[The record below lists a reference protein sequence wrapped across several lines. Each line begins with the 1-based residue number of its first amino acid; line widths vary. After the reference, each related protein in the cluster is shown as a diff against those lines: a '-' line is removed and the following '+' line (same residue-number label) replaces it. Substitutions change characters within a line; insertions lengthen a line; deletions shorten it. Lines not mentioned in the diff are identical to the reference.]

1 MGHARNYPMLG
12 KNPLERPEILDTQN
26 LLLNL
31 TKHIVRLIV
40 GIADALIPL
49 GAGHANTPDR
59 EEWS

>member
-26 LLLNL
+26 LLLNP

-59 EEWS
+59 EE